1 MRGFSLSPI
10 TGHVYPLPSRC
21 QGYQERIPCL
31 LTLYAPFLCS
41 LSLPLQRSL
50 ATICLRPMHTTIRK
64 QKYGRFFCLA
74 LFLAVAFVCS
84 LYASRFFA
92 IDDCLDRGGRWDYE
106 IEECER

>member
-1 MRGFSLSPI
+1 
-10 TGHVYPLPSRC
+10 
-21 QGYQERIPCL
+21 
-31 LTLYAPFLCS
+31 
-41 LSLPLQRSL
+41 
-50 ATICLRPMHTTIRK
+50 MHTTIRK

-92 IDDCLDRGGRWDYE
+92 IDSCLDRGGRWDYE